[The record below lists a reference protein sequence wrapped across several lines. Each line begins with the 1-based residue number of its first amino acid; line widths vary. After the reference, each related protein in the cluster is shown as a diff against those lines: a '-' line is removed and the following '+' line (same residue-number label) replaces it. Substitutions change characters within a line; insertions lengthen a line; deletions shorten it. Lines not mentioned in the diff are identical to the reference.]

1 MGKKNFIPNVVFFIR
16 LALLLCIVGS
26 MIWLNNLVTGVLYL
40 LSLSMLVVEILLG
53 KEMKKNSLFETY
65 AVPLTNRLLVL
76 LPLVYIAFKSQI
88 NVWLV
93 VIAIFFDAISALY
106 VYVVGKREEMSNSKP
121 KINYFKV
128 VYNTYLLLMF
138 AALFLYFFVPDYSVY
153 FLYAAIIVCAVYIIL
168 QSVKIPEVKAEEVQ
182 SEQENKAGD
191 VEALSTTKAETS
203 EELTVELNNS
213 ESRQNEIVE

>member
-65 AVPLTNRLLVL
+65 AVPLTNKLLVL

-93 VIAIFFDAISALY
+93 VIAIFFDAISSLY

-138 AALFLYFFVPDYSVY
+138 AALFLYFFVSDYSVY

-168 QSVKIPEVKAEEVQ
+168 QSVKMPEVKTEEGK
-182 SEQENKAGD
+182 SEQENKDGD
-191 VEALSTTKAETS
+191 VEALPTTKAETS

>member
-128 VYNTYLLLMF
+128 VYNAYLLLMF

-168 QSVKIPEVKAEEVQ
+168 QSVKMPEVKTEEVQ
-182 SEQENKAGD
+182 SEQENKDGD
-191 VEALSTTKAETS
+191 EKALPTAKAETS

>member
-128 VYNTYLLLMF
+128 VYNAYLLLMF

-168 QSVKIPEVKAEEVQ
+168 QSVKMPEVKTEEIQ
-182 SEQENKAGD
+182 SEQENKDGD
-191 VEALSTTKAETS
+191 EGALPTTKAETS